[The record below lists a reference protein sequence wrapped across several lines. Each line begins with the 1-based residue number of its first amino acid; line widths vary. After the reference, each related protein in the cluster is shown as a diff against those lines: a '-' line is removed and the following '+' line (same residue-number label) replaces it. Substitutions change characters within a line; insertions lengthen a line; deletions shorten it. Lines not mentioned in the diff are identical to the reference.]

1 MENNTFN
8 LQTNLYHFCMIPYRK
23 DLLEKSRE
31 NKKNMPPAEVLLWTK
46 IRNKQL
52 GVSFRRQMPI
62 GNYIADFACKSPK
75 IIVEVDGESHIG
87 KEEYDAKRDSFLTS
101 KGFHLIHVTDTEVLR
116 DIDAVL
122 NLIFDTIQQLK

>member
-1 MENNTFN
+1 
-8 LQTNLYHFCMIPYRK
+8 MIPYRK

-87 KEEYDAKRDSFLTS
+87 KEVYDSQRDEFLES
-101 KGFHLIHVTDTEVLR
+101 KGFKILHFTDTEVLR
-116 DIDAVL
+116 NNDTVL
-122 NLIFDTIQQLK
+122 EMIFETIENLKL